1 MSTQIA
7 SISTQAARSAEL
19 IFTGPEAL
27 HARTTRP
34 AEQATFRSSNTVE
47 GRQTP

>member
-1 MSTQIA
+1 MSTQIS

-19 IFTGPEAL
+19 IFTGPETL

-34 AEQATFRSSNTVE
+34 TEQATFRSSNTVE
-47 GRQTP
+47 GR